1 LTLRQ
6 GRSVCDASGR
16 SYALEPVVMHINAR
30 SGNFV
35 PGSDADFDRHDMV
48 FEEIIRSR
56 PRRRASPR
64 LAEGFSPTRL
74 IQHGGCV
81 AVPIEVERS
90 QNRAPHT
97 ATEMN
102 FGLRAQQFDIVRR
115 RIAALVRAKALP
127 ERVEAPAGL
136 ERLCRGARRRR
147 AHLRRRLSYSGR
159 KTHDSRP
166 RRRALHSIAEGLWSL
181 KKYSALAR
189 AGGLCP
195 G

>member
-1 LTLRQ
+1 M
-6 GRSVCDASGR
+6 CDASGR

-90 QNRAPHT
+90 
-97 ATEMN
+97 
-102 FGLRAQQFDIVRR
+102 
-115 RIAALVRAKALP
+115 
-127 ERVEAPAGL
+127 
-136 ERLCRGARRRR
+136 
-147 AHLRRRLSYSGR
+147 
-159 KTHDSRP
+159 
-166 RRRALHSIAEGLWSL
+166 
-181 KKYSALAR
+181 
-189 AGGLCP
+189 
-195 G
+195 